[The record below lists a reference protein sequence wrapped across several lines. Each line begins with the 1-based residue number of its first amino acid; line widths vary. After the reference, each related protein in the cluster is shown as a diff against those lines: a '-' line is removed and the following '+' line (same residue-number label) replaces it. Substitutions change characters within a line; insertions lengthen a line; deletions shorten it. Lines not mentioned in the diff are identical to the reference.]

1 MDLQH
6 LVKPKISEFCEFTEK
21 KDGAEPKPAK
31 SRKAASESAKVQ
43 ESSPELVAVLA

>member
-21 KDGAEPKPAK
+21 KEIHRAEILEAK
-31 SRKAASESAKVQ
+31 HPCPQ
-43 ESSPELVAVLA
+43 FPHF